1 LSDNAEVIET
11 LSSENYQYQIRRK
24 NPLWLVLFPKLGERY
39 ASSTLRDR
47 NGFSIRRL
55 YPTQSKLYK
64 NMTRRNSPTD
74 NIKQPVRRASSQ
86 PWFERLAR
94 LGYAAKGLVYFIVGF
109 LAAQAAFGSGGRTT
123 DTSGALTTIVTQPF
137 GKFLLFLVTIG
148 IIGYVLWR
156 IVQTILDPEHAGEK
170 MDAKRIAQR
179 LGYAFS
185 ALAYSGLAVTAA
197 KLIIGSGGSSGNATQ
212 DWTARFLA
220 QPFGRWLVGLAG
232 VVVIG
237 VGFSYLYEA
246 YKAKFRRH
254 LKLSQMSQAEQ
265 TWAVRLGRLGIAARG
280 IVFGIIGLFLI
291 QAAKQSDASQAKGF
305 GEALASLEQQP
316 FGPWVLGL
324 VALGLIAY
332 GIYSVVEA
340 RYRRI
345 LPS

>member
-1 LSDNAEVIET
+1 MRCL
-11 LSSENYQYQIRRK
+11 Q
-24 NPLWLVLFPKLGERY
+24 
-39 ASSTLRDR
+39 
-47 NGFSIRRL
+47 
-55 YPTQSKLYK
+55 YPTYSKLYK
-64 NMTRRNSPTD
+64 KMTRRNLPTD
-74 NIKQPVRRASSQ
+74 SIKQPVRRATSQ

-109 LAAQAAFGSGGRTT
+109 LAAQAAFGTGGRTT
-123 DTSGALTTIVTQPF
+123 DTSGALSTIVTQPF

-148 IIGYVLWR
+148 IIGYVLLR
-156 IVQTILDPEHAGEK
+156 IAQTILDPEHAGEK

-185 ALAYSGLAVTAA
+185 ALAYSGLAVTAVR
-197 KLIIGSGGSSGNATQ
+197 LIIGSGGSSGNATQ
-212 DWTARFLA
+212 DWTARILA

-232 VVVIG
+232 VIAIG

-254 LKLSQMSQAEQ
+254 LKLTQMSHSEQ
-265 TWAVRLGRLGIAARG
+265 TWAVRLGRFGIAARG
-280 IVFGIIGLFLI
+280 IVFAIIGLFLI

-305 GEALASLEQQP
+305 GEALAILAQQP
-316 FGPWVLGL
+316 SGPWLLGI

-340 RYRRI
+340 RYRQIVR
-345 LPS
+345 

>member
-1 LSDNAEVIET
+1 
-11 LSSENYQYQIRRK
+11 
-24 NPLWLVLFPKLGERY
+24 
-39 ASSTLRDR
+39 
-47 NGFSIRRL
+47 
-55 YPTQSKLYK
+55 
-64 NMTRRNSPTD
+64 MTRRNSPT
-74 NIKQPVRRASSQ
+74 NSIKQPVQSATAQ

-94 LGYAAKGLVYFIVGF
+94 FGFAAKGLVYFIVGF
-109 LAAQAAFGSGGRTT
+109 LAAQAAFGTGGRTT
-123 DTSGALTTIVTQPF
+123 DTSGALSTIVTQPF
-137 GKFLLFLVTIG
+137 GKFLLSLVTIG
-148 IIGYVLWR
+148 LIGYVLLR
-156 IVQTILDPEHAGEK
+156 IAQAILNPEHAGEK

-185 ALAYSGLAVTAA
+185 ALAYSGLALTAV

-232 VVVIG
+232 VIAIG

-254 LKLSQMSQAEQ
+254 LKLSQMSRAEQ
-265 TWAVRLGRLGIAARG
+265 TWAVRLGRFGIAARG

-305 GEALASLEQQP
+305 GEALAILAQQP
-316 FGPWVLGL
+316 AGPWLLGI

-332 GIYSVVEA
+332 GIYSLVEA
-340 RYRRI
+340 RYRQIVR
-345 LPS
+345 

>member
-1 LSDNAEVIET
+1 
-11 LSSENYQYQIRRK
+11 
-24 NPLWLVLFPKLGERY
+24 
-39 ASSTLRDR
+39 
-47 NGFSIRRL
+47 
-55 YPTQSKLYK
+55 
-64 NMTRRNSPTD
+64 MTRRNLPTD
-74 NIKQPVRRASSQ
+74 SIKQPVRRATSQ

-109 LAAQAAFGSGGRTT
+109 LAAQAAFGTGGRTT
-123 DTSGALTTIVTQPF
+123 DTSGALTAIVTQPF

-148 IIGYVLWR
+148 IIGYVLLR
-156 IVQTILDPEHAGEK
+156 IAQAILDPEHAGEK

-185 ALAYSGLAVTAA
+185 ALAYSGLAVTAV

-212 DWTARFLA
+212 DWTARILA

-232 VVVIG
+232 VIAIG

-254 LKLSQMSQAEQ
+254 LKLTQMSHSEQ
-265 TWAVRLGRLGIAARG
+265 TWAVRLGRFGIAARG
-280 IVFGIIGLFLI
+280 IVFAIIGLFLI

-305 GEALASLEQQP
+305 GEALAILAQQP
-316 FGPWVLGL
+316 SGPWLLGI

-332 GIYSVVEA
+332 GIYSLVEA
-340 RYRRI
+340 RYRQIVR
-345 LPS
+345 